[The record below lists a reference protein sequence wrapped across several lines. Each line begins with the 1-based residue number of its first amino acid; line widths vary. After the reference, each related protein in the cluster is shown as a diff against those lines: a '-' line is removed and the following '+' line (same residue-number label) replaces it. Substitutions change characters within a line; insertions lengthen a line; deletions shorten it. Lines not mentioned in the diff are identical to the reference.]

1 MNRIIMA
8 YSQRYKD
15 MEMSPSTILQKHCK
29 NNSKKYK
36 SSVIL
41 LLVGWVKVAE
51 PIKIIIEKLT
61 IIRQKREQ

>member
-1 MNRIIMA
+1 MNEIIMA

-15 MEMSPSTILQKHCK
+15 MEMSPSTILQKHCR
-29 NNSKKYK
+29 NSKKYK